1 MQKTFR
7 DLLRATLR
15 AAGVHEVYD
24 LADRDVARLLAGAPR
39 RLHGVAA
46 AWTTPAGGLQI
57 GAEGSVVAVGSLED
71 LGDAVP
77 AVVDAARGAPGVE
90 LRMSIDPATPVDATI
105 ELTPA
110 DGWAEVPDEV
120 IELLSRAE
128 RPMVLAG
135 PGVVLEGAVPGL
147 HALAAAASLG
157 VLNTWGAKGV
167 FDWRSRHHL
176 ATAGLQARDFE
187 LGGITE
193 AGLVISSGAD
203 PAEAPPESL
212 GASPILVIPPSVL
225 DPLAERWSRPFQEIA
240 IPPLRSGLAAVT
252 QEGWTATGGSLQP
265 TRVTRHY
272 GVASAGGGLVAADPG
287 VSGYWVA
294 RTFATTELGGVQ
306 VPADPDAAGF
316 AVACG
321 LVARLRDRER
331 PVLAVVDGP
340 VDPMVERVLEAGR
353 ALGIE
358 VPIEVWQPDGERLDP
373 DAHLARL
380 RDLVAGGGGI
390 VTVATDPTQLDRM
403 IDVAGP
409 VTAWGGLSGT

>member
-1 MQKTFR
+1 MQKTFSE
-7 DLLRATLR
+7 LLRATLR

-24 LADRDVARLLAGAPR
+24 LADHGVARLLAGAHR
-39 RLHGVAA
+39 RIHGAAA
-46 AWTTPAGGLQI
+46 AWATRSGGLRI
-57 GAEGSVVAVGSLED
+57 GADGSVVTIGSLED
-71 LGDAVP
+71 LGGAVP
-77 AVVDAARGAPGVE
+77 AVLDAARGGAGVE
-90 LRMSIDPATPVDATI
+90 LRLAVDPATPVDASI

-110 DGWAEVPDEV
+110 DGWAEPPAEV
-120 IELLSRAE
+120 IDLLAGARS
-128 RPMVLAG
+128 PMVLAG

-147 HALAAAASLG
+147 HALAAAGSLG

-187 LGGITE
+187 LGGLAE
-193 AGLVISSGAD
+193 ADLVIATGVD
-203 PAEAPPESL
+203 PAEAPPELL
-212 GASPILVIPPSVL
+212 GASRMLTVPPAAL
-225 DPLAERWSRPFQEIA
+225 DPLAERWSRPSMDIA
-240 IPPLRSGLAAVT
+240 IPPLRAGLAAVT
-252 QEGWTATGGSLQP
+252 QDGWAATGGPLQP

-306 VPADPDAAGF
+306 VPADASAAGF

-321 LVARLRDRER
+321 VVARLRDRER

-340 VDPMVERVLEAGR
+340 VDPMVEQVVEAGR
-353 ALGIE
+353 SLGIE
-358 VPIEVWQPDGERLDP
+358 VPIEVWASDGESLDP

-380 RDLVAGGGGI
+380 RDLVAAGSGT
-390 VTVATDPTQLDRM
+390 VTVATDPAQLARM